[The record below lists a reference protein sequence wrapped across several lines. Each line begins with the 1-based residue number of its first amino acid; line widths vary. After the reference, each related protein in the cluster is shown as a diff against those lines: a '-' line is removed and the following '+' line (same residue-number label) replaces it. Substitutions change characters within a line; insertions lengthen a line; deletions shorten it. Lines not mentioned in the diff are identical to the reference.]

1 MDEKIKYIMES
12 NEIRNKLC
20 KMGIGSV
27 VGPTGPKGDR
37 GDIGPV
43 GPKGEAGISH
53 EFIVDET
60 KTINPDELAKVQD
73 EFISNT
79 HHLTF
84 YIPKGKKGDQ
94 GEIGPIGPKGEDG
107 GATIEVGKT
116 ETVDSTSLAEVTNVG
131 NNKDVILN
139 FKIPKGEKGETGPR
153 GEKGETGPRGF
164 PGEIGISE
172 VITIDGTETVEA
184 DEQAEVQ
191 DDFDRNIH
199 HLTFYIPKGEKG
211 EKGDQG
217 EVGPTGPIGSLGP
230 TSYDVIAFVSYPNTT
245 VAGIAL
251 TGASR
256 IIPGTTNKIVMSGS
270 NSIKVNKS
278 GLYEITVCGRIS
290 GVTKDTGGAF
300 YLINGETSEVL
311 TDMSFI
317 LSKGNTEDMDFSE
330 ISFVDITA
338 PATLQIKTEIDGDAA
353 TSNIEFSSINVLIK
367 GYSV

>member
-20 KMGIGSV
+20 KMGICPV

-43 GPKGEAGISH
+43 GETGISH
-53 EFIVDET
+53 EIIIDET
-60 KTINPDELAKVQD
+60 KTINPDEPAKVQD
-73 EFISNT
+73 EFNNNT
-79 HHLTF
+79 H
-84 YIPKGKKGDQ
+84 Y
-94 GEIGPIGPKGEDG
+94 
-107 GATIEVGKT
+107 
-116 ETVDSTSLAEVTNVG
+116 
-131 NNKDVILN
+131 
-139 FKIPKGEKGETGPR
+139 
-153 GEKGETGPRGF
+153 
-164 PGEIGISE
+164 
-172 VITIDGTETVEA
+172 
-184 DEQAEVQ
+184 
-191 DDFDRNIH
+191 
-199 HLTFYIPKGEKG
+199 LTFYIPKGEKG

-217 EVGPTGPIGSLGP
+217 SVGPAGP

-256 IIPGTTNKIVMSGS
+256 IIPGITNKISMEGS
-270 NSIKVNKS
+270 NSIKINQS

-290 GVTKDTGGAF
+290 GVTKDIGGAF
-300 YLINGETSEVL
+300 YLIKSETSEVL

-338 PATLQIKTEIDGDAA
+338 PATLQIKTEIDGDTA

>member
-12 NEIRNKLC
+12 NEIRNKLY
-20 KMGIGSV
+20 KIGICPV

-43 GPKGEAGISH
+43 GETGISH
-53 EFIVDET
+53 EIIIDET
-60 KTINPDELAKVQD
+60 KTINPDEPAKVQD
-73 EFISNT
+73 EFNNNT
-79 HHLTF
+79 H
-84 YIPKGKKGDQ
+84 Y
-94 GEIGPIGPKGEDG
+94 
-107 GATIEVGKT
+107 
-116 ETVDSTSLAEVTNVG
+116 
-131 NNKDVILN
+131 
-139 FKIPKGEKGETGPR
+139 
-153 GEKGETGPRGF
+153 
-164 PGEIGISE
+164 
-172 VITIDGTETVEA
+172 
-184 DEQAEVQ
+184 
-191 DDFDRNIH
+191 
-199 HLTFYIPKGEKG
+199 LTFYIPKGEKG

-217 EVGPTGPIGSLGP
+217 NVGPAGPTGSLGP

-256 IIPGTTNKIVMSGS
+256 IIPGITNKISMEGS
-270 NSIKVNKS
+270 NSIKINQS

-290 GVTKDTGGAF
+290 GVTKDIGGAF
-300 YLINGETSEVL
+300 YLIKSETSEVL

-330 ISFVDITA
+330 VSFVDITA
-338 PATLQIKTEIDGDAA
+338 PATLQIKTEIDGDTV

>member
-12 NEIRNKLC
+12 NEIRNKLY
-20 KMGIGSV
+20 KIGICPV
-27 VGPTGPKGDR
+27 VGPTGPRGEK

-43 GPKGEAGISH
+43 GETGISH
-53 EFIVDET
+53 EIIIDET
-60 KTINPDELAKVQD
+60 KTINPDEPAKVQD
-73 EFISNT
+73 EFNNNT
-79 HHLTF
+79 HYLTF
-84 YIPKGKKGDQ
+84 YIPKGEKGEQ
-94 GEIGPIGPKGEDG
+94 GSIGSIGPKGEQGEPGPMGLPGEKGISEIIIID
-107 GATIEVGKT
+107 KT
-116 ETVDSTSLAEVTNVG
+116 ETVEPDEPA
-131 NNKDVILN
+131 
-139 FKIPKGEKGETGPR
+139 KI
-153 GEKGETGPRGF
+153 
-164 PGEIGISE
+164 
-172 VITIDGTETVEA
+172 
-184 DEQAEVQ
+184 Q
-191 DDFDRNIH
+191 DDFNDNTH

-217 EVGPTGPIGSLGP
+217 NVGPAGPTGSLGP

-256 IIPGTTNKIVMSGS
+256 IIPGITNKISMEGS
-270 NSIKVNKS
+270 NSIKINQS

-290 GVTKDTGGAF
+290 GVTKDIGGAF
-300 YLINGETSEVL
+300 YLIKSETSEVL

-338 PATLQIKTEIDGDAA
+338 PATLQIKTEIDGDTA

>member
-12 NEIRNKLC
+12 NEIRNKLY
-20 KMGIGSV
+20 KMGICPV

-43 GPKGEAGISH
+43 GETGISH
-53 EFIVDET
+53 EIIIDET
-60 KTINPDELAKVQD
+60 KTINPDEPAKVQD
-73 EFISNT
+73 EFNNNT
-79 HHLTF
+79 HYLTF
-84 YIPKGKKGDQ
+84 YIPKGEKGEQ
-94 GEIGPIGPKGEDG
+94 GSIGPIG
-107 GATIEVGKT
+107 
-116 ETVDSTSLAEVTNVG
+116 
-131 NNKDVILN
+131 
-139 FKIPKGEKGETGPR
+139 PKGEKGETGPMGLP
-153 GEKGETGPRGF
+153 GEKG
-164 PGEIGISE
+164 ISE
-172 VITIDGTETVEA
+172 IIIIDKTETVES
-184 DEQAEVQ
+184 DEPAKIQ
-191 DDFDRNIH
+191 DDFNDNTH

-217 EVGPTGPIGSLGP
+217 SVGPAGPTGSLGP

-256 IIPGTTNKIVMSGS
+256 IIPGITNKISMEGS
-270 NSIKVNKS
+270 NSIKINQS

-290 GVTKDTGGAF
+290 GVTKDIGGAF
-300 YLINGETSEVL
+300 YLIKSETSEVL

-338 PATLQIKTEIDGDAA
+338 PATLQIKTEIDGDTA

>member
-20 KMGIGSV
+20 KIGICPV

-43 GPKGEAGISH
+43 GETGIGH
-53 EFIVDET
+53 EIIIDET
-60 KTINPDELAKVQD
+60 KTINPDEPAKVQD
-73 EFISNT
+73 EFNNNT
-79 HHLTF
+79 HYLTF
-84 YIPKGKKGDQ
+84 Y
-94 GEIGPIGPKGEDG
+94 
-107 GATIEVGKT
+107 
-116 ETVDSTSLAEVTNVG
+116 
-131 NNKDVILN
+131 
-139 FKIPKGEKGETGPR
+139 IPKGEKGETGPMGLP
-153 GEKGETGPRGF
+153 GEKG
-164 PGEIGISE
+164 ISE
-172 VITIDGTETVEA
+172 IIIIDKTETVEP
-184 DEQAEVQ
+184 DEPAKIQ
-191 DDFDRNIH
+191 DDFDDNTH

-217 EVGPTGPIGSLGP
+217 SVGPAGPTGSLGP
-230 TSYDVIAFVSYPNTT
+230 TSYDVVAFVSYPNTT

-256 IIPGTTNKIVMSGS
+256 IIPGITNKISMEGS
-270 NSIKVNKS
+270 NSIKINQS

-290 GVTKDTGGAF
+290 GVTKDIGGAF
-300 YLINGETSEVL
+300 YLIKSETSEVL

-338 PATLQIKTEIDGDAA
+338 PATLQIKTEIDGDTA